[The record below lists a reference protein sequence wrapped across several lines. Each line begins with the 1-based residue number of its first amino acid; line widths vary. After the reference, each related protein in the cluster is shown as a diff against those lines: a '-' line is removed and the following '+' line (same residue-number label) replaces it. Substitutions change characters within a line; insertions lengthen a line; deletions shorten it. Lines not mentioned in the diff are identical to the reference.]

1 MATTTPNFNLPLID
15 GTMTVSIVDD
25 QNALAQATDAALLQ
39 VQNSE
44 GNSAPK
50 MHASAQPTY
59 GLGTATDYGHV
70 RLSDTPS
77 ASVGVNQGTAATP
90 AAVATVSST
99 ATQAAADAAQAKSD
113 AAEAKA
119 NVDAAKSAADAAQS
133 TATAAQTTATAAQTK
148 ADSAYSLASSVNT
161 EVGDLNTEVERHTN
175 MLNRKPYLY
184 PQPSKSYG
192 GGTINSNYV
201 YNQLAN
207 LVTVKVNVVRVSFT
221 GDTPVTAFT
230 LPAGVRP
237 TVQIEQIMGAKN
249 NNFIIARVQPSGV
262 VDIYPV
268 GDDNYENTCV
278 LAFFVNTQST
288 SRSLMAA
295 EDDIPM
301 PITEVDEN
309 GYRILTPEE
318 EQWNRELLESDAIIR
333 ARQGA

>member
-59 GLGTATDYGHV
+59 GLGTATEYGHL

-77 ASVGVNQGTAATP
+77 GSVGVNQGTAATP
-90 AAVATVSST
+90 AAVATVNST
-99 ATQAAADAAQAKSD
+99 ATNAANDAATAKTD
-113 AAEAKA
+113 AAEAKSQVAEAKTAA
-119 NVDAAKSAADAAQS
+119 NAAQ
-133 TATAAQTTATAAQTK
+133 ATATAAQTK

-201 YNQLAN
+201 YNQLCN
-207 LVTVKVNVVRVSFT
+207 LVTVKVNVVRASFT

-249 NNFIIARVQPSGV
+249 NNFIICRVQPSGV

-268 GDDNYENTCV
+268 GNDNYENTCV

-288 SRSLMAA
+288 SRALMAA
-295 EDDIPM
+295 EDDMPM

-309 GYRILTPEE
+309 GYRMLTPEE
-318 EQWNRELLESDAIIR
+318 EQWHRELLESDAIIR
-333 ARQGA
+333 ARKGA

>member
-50 MHASAQPTY
+50 MHASPQPTY

-77 ASVGVNQGTAATP
+77 SSFGVNQGTAATP
-90 AAVATVSST
+90 AAVATVSTT
-99 ATQAAADAAQAKSD
+99 ASQAAADAATAKTD
-113 AAEAKA
+113 
-119 NVDAAKSAADAAQS
+119 AADAKSQVA
-133 TATAAQTTATAAQTK
+133 AAQTK

-161 EVGDLNTEVERHTN
+161 EVAAIDKDVERNTN
-175 MLNRKPYLY
+175 AINRKPYLY

-201 YNQLAN
+201 YNQLCN
-207 LVTVKVNVVRVSFT
+207 LVTVKVNVVRASFT
-221 GDTPVTAFT
+221 GDTPVTVFT

-288 SRSLMAA
+288 SRALMAA
-295 EDDIPM
+295 DDDIPM

>member
-59 GLGTATDYGHV
+59 GLGTATEYGHL

-77 ASVGVNQGTAATP
+77 GSVGVNQGTAATP
-90 AAVATVSST
+90 AAVATVNST
-99 ATQAAADAAQAKSD
+99 ATNAANDAATAKTD
-113 AAEAKA
+113 AAEAKSQVAEAKTAA
-119 NVDAAKSAADAAQS
+119 NAAQ
-133 TATAAQTTATAAQTK
+133 ATATAAQTK

-201 YNQLAN
+201 YNQLCN
-207 LVTVKVNVVRVSFT
+207 LVTVKVNVVRASFT

-249 NNFIIARVQPSGV
+249 NNFIICRVQPSGV

-268 GDDNYENTCV
+268 GNDNYENTCV

-288 SRSLMAA
+288 SRALMAA
-295 EDDIPM
+295 EDDMPM

-318 EQWNRELLESDAIIR
+318 EQWHRELLESDAIIR
-333 ARQGA
+333 ARKGA

>member
-50 MHASAQPTY
+50 MHASPQPTY

-77 ASVGVNQGTAATP
+77 SSVGVNQGTAATP
-90 AAVATVSST
+90 AAVATVNST
-99 ATQAAADAAQAKSD
+99 ATNAANDAATAKTDAAEAKRQVAEAKTAADAAQA
-113 AAEAKA
+113 
-119 NVDAAKSAADAAQS
+119 
-133 TATAAQTTATAAQTK
+133 TATAAQTK
-148 ADSAYSLASSVNT
+148 ADTAYSLASSVNT
-161 EVGDLNTEVERHTN
+161 EVAAIDKDVERNTN
-175 MLNRKPYLY
+175 AINRKPYLY

-201 YNQLAN
+201 YNQLCN
-207 LVTVKVNVVRVSFT
+207 LVTVKVNVVRASFT

-249 NNFIIARVQPSGV
+249 NNFIICRVQPSGV

-288 SRSLMAA
+288 SRALMAA
-295 EDDIPM
+295 DDDIPM

-318 EQWNRELLESDAIIR
+318 EQWHRELLESDAIIR

>member
-59 GLGTATDYGHV
+59 GLGTATEYGHL

-77 ASVGVNQGTAATP
+77 GSVGVNQGTAATP
-90 AAVATVSST
+90 AAVATVNST
-99 ATQAAADAAQAKSD
+99 ATNAANDAATAKTD
-113 AAEAKA
+113 AAEAKSQVAEAKTAA
-119 NVDAAKSAADAAQS
+119 NAAQ
-133 TATAAQTTATAAQTK
+133 ATATAAQTK

-201 YNQLAN
+201 YNQLCN
-207 LVTVKVNVVRVSFT
+207 LVTVKVNVVRASFT

-249 NNFIIARVQPSGV
+249 NNFITCRVQPSGV

-268 GDDNYENTCV
+268 GNDNYENTCV

-288 SRSLMAA
+288 SRALMAA
-295 EDDIPM
+295 EDDMPM

-318 EQWNRELLESDAIIR
+318 EQWHRELLESDAIIR
-333 ARQGA
+333 ARKGA

>member
-90 AAVATVSST
+90 AAVATVSAT
-99 ATQAAADAAQAKSD
+99 ASNAAADAAQAKSD

-133 TATAAQTTATAAQTK
+133 TATAAQTK
-148 ADSAYSLASSVNT
+148 ADSAYSLANSVNN
-161 EVGDLNTEVERHTN
+161 EVATLDKDVERNTN
-175 MLNRKPYLY
+175 ALNRKPYLY

-201 YNQLAN
+201 YNQLCN
-207 LVTVKVNVVRVSFT
+207 LVTVKVNVVRASFT
-221 GDTPVTAFT
+221 GDTPVTVFT

-288 SRSLMAA
+288 SRALLSA

-309 GYRILTPEE
+309 GYRILTSEE
-318 EQWNRELLESDAIIR
+318 EQWHRELLESDAIIR

>member
-44 GNSAPK
+44 GNSAPRF
-50 MHASAQPTY
+50 HASKEHTY
-59 GLGTATDYGHV
+59 GLGSGIYYGHLKL
-70 RLSDTPS
+70 RDTPS
-77 ASVGVNQGTAATP
+77 ADYGVNNGTAATP
-90 AAVATVSST
+90 AAVAGVATT
-99 ATQAAADAAQAKSD
+99 ASNAAADAAQAKTD
-113 AAEAKA
+113 AADAKSK
-119 NVDAAKSAADAAQS
+119 VDAAKSAADAAQ
-133 TATAAQTTATAAQTK
+133 ATATAAQTK
-148 ADSAYSLASSVNT
+148 ADNAYSLASSVNT
-161 EVGDLNTEVERHTN
+161 EVAAIDKDVERNTN
-175 MLNRKPYLY
+175 AINRKPYLY

-201 YNQLAN
+201 YNQLCN
-207 LVTVKVNVVRVSFT
+207 MVTVKVNVVRASFT
-221 GDTPVTAFT
+221 GDTPVTVFT

-249 NNFIIARVQPSGV
+249 NNFIICRVQPSGV

-268 GDDNYENTCV
+268 GNDNYENTCV

-288 SRSLMAA
+288 SRALMAA

-318 EQWNRELLESDAIIR
+318 EQWHRELLESDAIIR

>member
-50 MHASAQPTY
+50 MHASPQPTY

-77 ASVGVNQGTAATP
+77 SSFGVNQGTAATP
-90 AAVATVSST
+90 AAVATVSTT
-99 ATQAAADAAQAKSD
+99 ASQAAADAATAKTD
-113 AAEAKA
+113 
-119 NVDAAKSAADAAQS
+119 AADAKSQVA
-133 TATAAQTTATAAQTK
+133 AAQTK

-161 EVGDLNTEVERHTN
+161 EVAAIDKDVERNTN
-175 MLNRKPYLY
+175 AINRKPYLY

-201 YNQLAN
+201 YNQLCN
-207 LVTVKVNVVRVSFT
+207 LVTVKVNVVRASFT
-221 GDTPVTAFT
+221 GDTPVTVFT

-249 NNFIIARVQPSGV
+249 NNFIICRVQPSGV

-288 SRSLMAA
+288 SRALMAA

-318 EQWNRELLESDAIIR
+318 EQWHRELLESDTIIR

>member
-59 GLGTATDYGHV
+59 GLGTATEYGHL

-77 ASVGVNQGTAATP
+77 GSVGVNQGTAATP
-90 AAVATVSST
+90 AAVATVNST
-99 ATQAAADAAQAKSD
+99 ATNAANDAATAKTD
-113 AAEAKA
+113 AAEAKSQVAEAKTAA
-119 NVDAAKSAADAAQS
+119 NAAQ
-133 TATAAQTTATAAQTK
+133 ATATAAQTK

-201 YNQLAN
+201 YNQLCN
-207 LVTVKVNVVRVSFT
+207 LVTVKVNVVRASFT

-249 NNFIIARVQPSGV
+249 NNFIICRVQPSGV

-268 GDDNYENTCV
+268 GNDNYENTCV

-288 SRSLMAA
+288 SRALMAA
-295 EDDIPM
+295 EDDMPM

-333 ARQGA
+333 ARKGA

>member
-59 GLGTATDYGHV
+59 GLGTATEYGHL

-77 ASVGVNQGTAATP
+77 GSVGVNQGTAATP
-90 AAVATVSST
+90 AAVATVNST
-99 ATQAAADAAQAKSD
+99 ATNAANDAATAKTD
-113 AAEAKA
+113 AAEAKSQVAEAKTAA
-119 NVDAAKSAADAAQS
+119 NAAQ
-133 TATAAQTTATAAQTK
+133 ATATAAQTK

-201 YNQLAN
+201 YNQLCN
-207 LVTVKVNVVRVSFT
+207 LVTVKVNVVRASFT

-249 NNFIIARVQPSGV
+249 NNFIICRVKPSGV

-268 GDDNYENTCV
+268 GNDNYENTCV

-288 SRSLMAA
+288 SRALMAA
-295 EDDIPM
+295 EDDMPM

-318 EQWNRELLESDAIIR
+318 EQWHRELLESDAIIR
-333 ARQGA
+333 ARKGA

>member
-50 MHASAQPTY
+50 MHASPQPTY

-77 ASVGVNQGTAATP
+77 SSFGVNQGTAATP
-90 AAVATVSST
+90 AAVATVSTT
-99 ATQAAADAAQAKSD
+99 ASQAAADAATAKTD
-113 AAEAKA
+113 
-119 NVDAAKSAADAAQS
+119 AADAKSQVA
-133 TATAAQTTATAAQTK
+133 AAQTK

-161 EVGDLNTEVERHTN
+161 EVAAIDKDVERNTN
-175 MLNRKPYLY
+175 AINRKPYLY

-201 YNQLAN
+201 YNQLCN
-207 LVTVKVNVVRVSFT
+207 LVTVKVNVVRASFT
-221 GDTPVTAFT
+221 GDTPVTVFT

-249 NNFIIARVQPSGV
+249 NNFIICRVQPSGV

-288 SRSLMAA
+288 SRALMAA

-318 EQWNRELLESDAIIR
+318 EQWHRELLESDAIIR

>member
-59 GLGTATDYGHV
+59 GLGTATEYGHL

-90 AAVATVSST
+90 AAVATVNST
-99 ATQAAADAAQAKSD
+99 ATNAANDAATAKTD
-113 AAEAKA
+113 AAEAKSQVA
-119 NVDAAKSAADAAQS
+119 AAKSAADAAQ
-133 TATAAQTTATAAQTK
+133 ATATAAQTK

-201 YNQLAN
+201 YNQLCN
-207 LVTVKVNVVRVSFT
+207 LVTVKVNVVRASFT

-249 NNFIIARVQPSGV
+249 NNFIICRVQPSGV

-268 GDDNYENTCV
+268 GNDNYENTCV
-278 LAFFVNTQST
+278 LAFFVNTQSI
-288 SRSLMAA
+288 SRALMAA

-318 EQWNRELLESDAIIR
+318 EQWHRELLESDAIIR

>member
-59 GLGTATDYGHV
+59 GLGTATEYGHL

-77 ASVGVNQGTAATP
+77 GSVGVNQGTAATP
-90 AAVATVSST
+90 AAVATVNST
-99 ATQAAADAAQAKSD
+99 ATNAANDAATAKTD
-113 AAEAKA
+113 AAEAKSQVAEAKTAA
-119 NVDAAKSAADAAQS
+119 NAAQ
-133 TATAAQTTATAAQTK
+133 ATATAAQTK

-201 YNQLAN
+201 YNQLCN
-207 LVTVKVNVVRVSFT
+207 LVTVKVNVVRASFT

-249 NNFIIARVQPSGV
+249 NNFIICRVQPSGV

-268 GDDNYENTCV
+268 GNDNYENTCV

-288 SRSLMAA
+288 SRALMAA
-295 EDDIPM
+295 EDDMPM

-318 EQWNRELLESDAIIR
+318 EQWHRELLESDAIIQ
-333 ARQGA
+333 ARKGA

>member
-90 AAVATVSST
+90 AAVATVSTT
-99 ATQAAADAAQAKSD
+99 ASNAAADAAQ
-113 AAEAKA
+113 
-119 NVDAAKSAADAAQS
+119 AKSAADAAQS

-148 ADSAYSLASSVNT
+148 ADSAYSLANSVNS
-161 EVGDLNTEVERHTN
+161 EVATLDKDVERNTN
-175 MLNRKPYLY
+175 ALNRKPYLY
-184 PQPSKSYG
+184 PQPTKSYG

-201 YNQLAN
+201 YNQLCN
-207 LVTVKVNVVRVSFT
+207 LVTVKVNVVRASFT

-249 NNFIIARVQPSGV
+249 NNFIICRVQPSGV

-288 SRSLMAA
+288 SRALMAA

-309 GYRILTPEE
+309 GYRILTLEE
-318 EQWNRELLESDAIIR
+318 EQWHRELLESDAIIR